1 MRLVDRRTVRR
12 RVDIGP
18 LVPERVAASFPL
30 ARLLAPELD
39 LGLWRRFARAFAH
52 GAPRHQRGILCAV
65 GEGGHACGLA
75 IYRVLHDDLRHGRVL
90 SADHVIVL
98 DIVDPRP
105 VAVALANALEG
116 LSEALGCAA
125 LRTGF
130 DASQRSL
137 RTLWQAS
144 GHRVE
149 KTLLCKRPAGRE
161 PG

>member
-1 MRLVDRRTVRR
+1 MRLVNRRIVRR

-18 LVPERVAASFPL
+18 LAPERVAASFPL
-30 ARLLAPELD
+30 VRLLAPELD
-39 LGLWRRFARAFAH
+39 LGLWQRFARDFAR
-52 GAPRHQRGILCAV
+52 GAPRRERGILCAV

-75 IYRVLHDDLRHGRVL
+75 IYRVLLDLRHGRVL

-105 VAVALANALEG
+105 VAMALVNALEG

-130 DASQRSL
+130 DTSQRSL

-149 KTLLCKRPAGRE
+149 KTLLCKRPAARG